1 MRWGTTRSG
10 DEGSGGVRPR
20 RSRGGIVRPL
30 ILGAGLLGASACGDL
45 TAGGVGDVEV
55 LVSPDS
61 IAVESL
67 NPSPGPAR
75 QSLPDTSPVVGT
87 LQVRIQVFV
96 LRPPGRWIQVTDG
109 IQEVLLDLGEP
120 SGSTIARRS
129 LPAGS
134 YVAVRTVFHRVRAD
148 VRGGL
153 EVDGEPVTGEVDVDL
168 GLAEQLEV
176 FRPLDLTVSE
186 GEITELGVDLHATRW
201 LRRLDRDLRRVAARD
216 FEDELALRP
225 RPRGFP

>member
-1 MRWGTTRSG
+1 MS
-10 DEGSGGVRPR
+10 R
-20 RSRGGIVRPL
+20 RRV
-30 ILGAGLLGASACGDL
+30 LGRLLLLATGLLGASACGDL

-55 LVSPDS
+55 LVSSDS
-61 IAVESL
+61 IAVESAFL
-67 NPSPGPAR
+67 GSGPAR
-75 QSLPDTSPVVGT
+75 QALPDASAVVGT

-109 IQEVLLDLGEP
+109 IEEVVLDLGEP
-120 SGSTIARRS
+120 EASTLARSS

-134 YVAVRTVFHRVRAD
+134 YVAVRTVFYRVRAD

-168 GLAEQLEV
+168 GVADRLEV
-176 FRPLDLTVSE
+176 FRPVELTVSE

-201 LRRLDRDLRRVAARD
+201 LRRLDRDLRRVPAGD
-216 FEDELALRP
+216 FENELALRP
-225 RPRGFP
+225 RPRDLP